1 MFSLS
6 NLLKWVNIFL
16 WLPGEDQGKGDDSRR
31 VDEEVKDLF
40 LFVFPCWSRV
50 FQSEVQLSVQGYTVL
65 ELTEQESL
73 DQLTK
78 VICAITFLPM
88 RCF

>member
-16 WLPGEDQGKGDDSRR
+16 WLLGEDQGKGDDSTR

-50 FQSEVQLSVQGYTVL
+50 FQSGSSIE
-65 ELTEQESL
+65 
-73 DQLTK
+73 
-78 VICAITFLPM
+78 CARVYCARTY
-88 RCF
+88 